1 MHPRLFYGLK
11 CIKEGAANKFRG
23 FKAPK
28 KLWFSFLEDEQHR
41 DRYDRQLYRFHN
53 TKQSKS
59 DVLKRCIKPR

>member
-28 KLWFSFLEDEQHR
+28 NYSFHFWRMNNIETGTIDNFTGSTTL
-41 DRYDRQLYRFHN
+41 
-53 TKQSKS
+53 SK
-59 DVLKRCIKPR
+59 VKAMY